1 MLAFLVQRISQ
12 AFLVMFVISVIAFAI
27 QDGLGDPLQ
36 EMVGMSVSEEER
48 EAIREEVG
56 LNDPMVVQYLRFA
69 GNALQGDLGNSYF
82 YSKPTLEVIAEHLPA
97 TLELVIGASL
107 IIVFLSV
114 PIGVYAA
121 IRPQAWLSKFFM
133 GVSTVGISIPVFL
146 TAIVLIQLLSI
157 GVTVNWFPSDTGW
170 GQWLNDFFSTE
181 GGLPSYGRG
190 DELTHL
196 FGTWESGFFTG
207 TGLMH
212 LVLPSVS
219 LASIMLPLFI
229 RLSRAEMM
237 EVLQSDYVRYAR
249 AKGLSAGRIN
259 FLHALKNT
267 MLPVIT
273 VGGGVCA
280 AAGARRS
287 LRSGADQHYEFRA
300 APGGHERCRSGI
312 SPGHRRPGP
321 GSAVHHSV
329 RRPGVVNDRLWGGGS
344 AGVSGYSFRPAGR
357 LSGRQGGCGADA
369 HCRCAAV
376 VLHPDGCH
384 HRGRCHSW
392 AWACRKPSRP
402 SGR

>member
-12 AFLVMFVISVIAFAI
+12 ALLVMFVISVIAFAI

-48 EAIREEVG
+48 EAIREELG

-146 TAIVLIQLLSI
+146 TAIVLIQLFSI

-170 GQWLNDFFSTE
+170 GQWLNDFFTTE

-229 RLSRAEMM
+229 RLIRAEMM
-237 EVLQSDYVRYAR
+237 EVLQSDYIRYAR

-273 VGGGVCA
+273 VGGV
-280 AAGARRS
+280 
-287 LRSGADQHYEFRA
+287 QI
-300 APGGHERCRSGI
+300 GI
-312 SPGHRRPGP
+312 MV
-321 GSAVHHSV
+321 AYTILTETVFQW
-329 RRPGVVNDRLWGGGS
+329 PGVGLMFLEAITRSDIPLIVAYLMVVGLIFVITNTLVDLIYGLVNPTVKLTGKK
-344 AGVSGYSFRPAGR
+344 A
-357 LSGRQGGCGADA
+357 
-369 HCRCAAV
+369 
-376 VLHPDGCH
+376 
-384 HRGRCHSW
+384 
-392 AWACRKPSRP
+392 
-402 SGR
+402 